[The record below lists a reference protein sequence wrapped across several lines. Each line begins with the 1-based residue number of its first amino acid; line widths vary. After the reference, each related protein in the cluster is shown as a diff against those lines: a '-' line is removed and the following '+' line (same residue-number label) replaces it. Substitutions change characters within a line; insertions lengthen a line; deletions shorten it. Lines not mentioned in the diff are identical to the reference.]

1 MLKGVVVGFD
11 IMTTFRAAA
20 CCVVIEII
28 VAIEVAVV
36 KDSILCVV
44 SVYVDS
50 DSADESAWE
59 PDQ

>member
-1 MLKGVVVGFD
+1 
-11 IMTTFRAAA
+11 MTTFRAAT

-28 VAIEVAVV
+28 VAIEAAVV